1 MITMKKSMKSF
12 CFILFLIAHFQVF
25 AQKQN
30 TEEINL
36 GKRYKNNLFTNI
48 DSLIDIP
55 YGEAINLKG
64 DNEKLLLNLF
74 MPPQVDTVKKRP
86 LVIFIHGGGF
96 RNNNKSSSISNK
108 LGIRLGKKGF
118 VVASID
124 YRLGI
129 AKTNTNKDYHEAMY
143 RAQQDARA
151 AVRFFRKNA
160 SKYGIDENQ
169 IFLAGSSAGAM
180 TALSVAYMDQ
190 DEIPSDIDQSK
201 WGNLEGNVG

>member
-1 MITMKKSMKSF
+1 MKKFLQSF
-12 CFILFLIAHFQVF
+12 CFILFLIAHFQIS

-30 TEEINL
+30 AEGTKLI
-36 GKRYKNNLFTNI
+36 KRYKNDLFTNI

-64 DNEKLLLNLF
+64 ENEKLLLNLF
-74 MPPQVDTVKKRP
+74 MPPAVDTVKNRP

-118 VVASID
+118 IVASID

-129 AKTNTNKDYHEAMY
+129 ATTNTNQDYHEAMY

-151 AVRFFRKNA
+151 AVRFFRKMHQNT
-160 SKYGIDENQ
+160 G
-169 IFLAGSSAGAM
+169 
-180 TALSVAYMDQ
+180 
-190 DEIPSDIDQSK
+190 
-201 WGNLEGNVG
+201 

>member
-1 MITMKKSMKSF
+1 MKKFVQSF

-30 TEEINL
+30 TEGTNL
-36 GKRYKNNLFTNI
+36 GKRYKNELFTNI

-55 YGEAINLKG
+55 YGESINLKG
-64 DNEKLLLNLF
+64 ENEKLLLNLF

-129 AKTNTNKDYHEAMY
+129 AATNTNKDYHEAMY

-160 SKYGIDENQ
+160 SQYGIDETQ
-169 IFLAGSSAGAM
+169 IFLAGSSGM
-180 TALSVAYMDQ
+180 KDMLQKYKGYLIYGD
-190 DEIPSDIDQSK
+190 P
-201 WGNLEGNVG
+201 